1 MVKSIELMLENT
13 DSIVIDAQH
22 IGCFAV
28 EDISTNIRRVGG
40 SIRNMKYAGLVAIEI
55 SRDANKEHCE
65 FGCSE
70 YKTTVFDRLLA
81 HNDIVAIYLAKKS
94 GKKDVVYVDWC
105 DVDANPY
112 RNPYQK
118 TRVGKN
124 GNLYIL
130 IHKNKTVEGHFG
142 EEAMSSENW
151 WLA

>member
-1 MVKSIELMLENT
+1 
-13 DSIVIDAQH
+13 
-22 IGCFAV
+22 
-28 EDISTNIRRVGG
+28 
-40 SIRNMKYAGLVAIEI
+40 MKYAGLVAIEI

-70 YKTTVFDRLLA
+70 YKLCSTGSWPITTLLY
-81 HNDIVAIYLAKKS
+81 IWQKS